1 MPPDAQ
7 ELYARGVDLA
17 NAGRFSDAR
26 RMLAAAA
33 DAVAAGE
40 EGLDLRARIDGTTA
54 YLLGRSGDVDAGI
67 ALCATALEREGLGG
81 ATRAILAGQMGA
93 LELERG
99 ALDRAVSW
107 LTRAIDG
114 MGSDDIRTANMRMN
128 RSLANMQSGRL
139 EAARADLV
147 SAEAAFRAAGDMLAA
162 DQAVHNR
169 GYVSMLAGD
178 LVEALAT
185 MQSVR
190 EPLDDGS
197 DFWAAVNE
205 LDRAEVLRDAGLV
218 TEAERS
224 LAGVARV
231 FGREHAPGDRA
242 RAEYQLAR
250 SLLDH
255 DPARAATVAA
265 ASARRF
271 RGLGSESW
279 AARAD
284 AVRLRARLSR
294 GRLDRSGRP
303 LATGRAPTRAA
314 VDEVVSSLRLHGF
327 PHDAAALRL
336 TATLAALRAGR
347 EPAGADPRLS
357 KGSPIEVALL
367 AHEVAVE
374 RARRAGREADARRR
388 AARGIDL
395 LESSVQVGGSL
406 EQQGSIVRQGLG
418 LMAAGLASAVRSGRP
433 DVVFEWSERSRHLT
447 AQVVPLRPPPDPVL
461 AADLAE
467 LRRLRVADPDGEW
480 LADPRAEVLR
490 SRARERQWSG
500 TQAAGLHDRVGLE
513 SLQGELGAGTALVSY
528 VFDGMSLVALRVTR
542 AQAELVRLDWPRV
555 RAALDGLRAD
565 LDVSAAVRAG
575 PMVGVVRAALRG
587 RLEALSREL
596 VAPILDG
603 AEDPERVVITA
614 PGVLAGIPWAML
626 PALRGTPVSVAASAS
641 RWVASRAAP
650 YARPAR
656 AALAAG
662 PRVARGEE
670 EIALGSAAWNSPTV
684 LRAQDATVSAVT
696 AAASGSDVLHIAAHG
711 KHAADHPLFSGLELA
726 DGTLFGYDIDLVPE
740 VPPTVVLSA
749 CEVGRSTVRWG
760 EEAVGMTRVWLHAG
774 ARCVIAAPVIVADD
788 VACELLGAMHT
799 KLAAGLPP
807 ADALAAAASDTG
819 IVAPFQAHGAG
830 F

>member
-1 MPPDAQ
+1 MQPDAH

-17 NAGRFSDAR
+17 NAGRFGEAR
-26 RMLAAAA
+26 RVLATASDAAAA
-33 DAVAAGE
+33 GGDD
-40 EGLDLRARIDGTTA
+40 LDLLARIDGTTA
-54 YLLGRSGDVDAGI
+54 YLLARSGDIDAGI
-67 ALCATALEREGLGG
+67 ALCGRALEREGLNTT
-81 ATRAILAGQMGA
+81 TRAILAGQMGA

-99 ALDRAVSW
+99 ALDKAVSW

-114 MGSDDIRTANMRMN
+114 MGADDTTTANMRMN
-128 RSLANMQSGRL
+128 RSLADMQSGRL

-147 SAEAAFRAAGDMLAA
+147 AAEEVFRAAGDSLAA

-178 LVEALAT
+178 LVDALAT

-231 FGREHAPGDRA
+231 FGRVHAPGDRA

-255 DPARAATVAA
+255 DPARAAAVAA
-265 ASARRF
+265 SAARRF
-271 RGLGSESW
+271 RGLGIESW
-279 AARAD
+279 AVRAD

-303 LATGRAPTRAA
+303 LAAGRAPTRAA
-314 VDEVVSSLRLHGF
+314 VDDVVSALRSLGF
-327 PHDAAALRL
+327 PHDALALRL

-347 EPAGADPRLS
+347 EPDGPPPRVPR
-357 KGSPIEVALL
+357 GSPIGVALL
-367 AHEVAVE
+367 ADEVAVE
-374 RARRAGREADARRR
+374 RSRRVGREALARRR

-467 LRRLRVADPDGEW
+467 LRRIRVADPDGDW
-480 LADPRAEVLR
+480 LADPRAEVLS

-500 TQAAGLHDRVGLE
+500 TRAAGLHDRIGLE
-513 SLQGELGAGTALVSY
+513 ALQGSLGDGTALLSY
-528 VFDGMSLVALRVTR
+528 VFDGASLVALT
-542 AQAELVRLDWPRV
+542 ATKAHTALVNLDWSRV

-565 LDVSAAVRAG
+565 LDVSAAVRSG
-575 PMVGVVRAALRG
+575 PMARVVQAALRD
-587 RLEALSREL
+587 RLVSLSREL
-596 VAPILDG
+596 VAPVLAR
-603 AEDPERVVITA
+603 AEDPARVVITA

-626 PALRGTPVSVAASAS
+626 PALHGMPATVAPSAS
-641 RWVASRAAP
+641 RWVST
-650 YARPAR
+650 RPAPGTRPGR

-662 PRVARGEE
+662 PRVARGQE
-670 EIALGSAAWNSPTV
+670 EIAMAGAAWVDPVV
-684 LRAQDATVSAVT
+684 LSGEEATVSAVT
-696 AAASGSDVLHIAAHG
+696 AAASGSDVLHVAAHG
-711 KHAADHPLFSGLELA
+711 RHAADHPLFSGLELA
-726 DGTLFGYDIDLVPE
+726 DGTLFGYDIDLIPD

-788 VACELLGAMHT
+788 VACELLGAMHSE
-799 KLAAGLPP
+799 LASGLPP
-807 ADALAAAASDTG
+807 ADALAAAASATG